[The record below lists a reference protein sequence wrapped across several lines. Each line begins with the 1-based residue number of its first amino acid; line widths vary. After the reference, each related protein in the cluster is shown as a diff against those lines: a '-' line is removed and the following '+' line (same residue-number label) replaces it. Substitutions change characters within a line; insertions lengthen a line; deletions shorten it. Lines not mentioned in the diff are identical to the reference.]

1 MEDTGVDG
9 TMEARGAHSVL
20 VVKSEGKRSRGRHRC
35 RWNYGG
41 ERYTQRF
48 GGKT

>member
-20 VVKSEGKRSRGRHRC
+20 VVKPEGNRPRGIHKC
-35 RWNYGG
+35 RWEENIKIYD
-41 ERYTQRF
+41 
-48 GGKT
+48 